1 MQDNRSIVMLSLVPT
16 LLSLMEVDLLSLIWE
31 FTSQFDAEAAVM
43 VQLYPHGLEH
53 LHVQVLKTDDCSDR
67 QQRKT
72 AVWAVHATETERQHN
87 ILRAQ
92 MADTDQQEIWA
103 KLVSD
108 EAFLDHIKKNSN
120 NLRCIFGSER
130 AGGALLP
137 VRRSSATYSNTWVSG
152 VPCCACLRGRERS
165 H

>member
-1 MQDNRSIVMLSLVPT
+1 LTHRIV
-16 LLSLMEVDLLSLIWE
+16 
-31 FTSQFDAEAAVM
+31 
-43 VQLYPHGLEH
+43 G
-53 LHVQVLKTDDCSDR
+53 
-67 QQRKT
+67 
-72 AVWAVHATETERQHN
+72 VHFYVRQHN

-130 AGGALLP
+130 AGGALLA
-137 VRRSSATYSNTWVSG
+137 VRRSSVPEYSVSFHAYG
-152 VPCCACLRGRERS
+152 SLQWLIPIHSL
-165 H
+165 